1 MKEIKAILRPNRL
14 PVLREKLM
22 LLPKFPGMTVS
33 KAEGCSA
40 RSVLNITGRPKDDL
54 ADYAPKVRI
63 EIVAADDVAD
73 EIVDLIIRVG
83 QTGQVGDGLVW
94 VTDIARA
101 AFLYKTT
108 SLGAGRP
115 ELIEKKDTEKSAG
128 L

>member
-14 PVLREKLM
+14 PALREKLM
-22 LLPKFPGMTVS
+22 IMHGFPGMTVS

-40 RSVLNITGRPKDDL
+40 RGSLYSSTRPKDDL
-54 ADYAPKVRI
+54 ADYTPKVRI
-63 EIVAADDVAD
+63 EIVAPDEVAD
-73 EIVDLIIRVG
+73 EIVELIIKTG

-94 VTDIARA
+94 MTDVSRA

-108 SLGAGRP
+108 SMGAGRP
-115 ELIEKKDTEKSAG
+115 ELQEKSPAQDED

>member
-22 LLPKFPGMTVS
+22 LMPTFPGMTVS

-40 RSVLNITGRPKDDL
+40 RSALYATRPPKDDL
-54 ADYAPKVRI
+54 ADYVPKVRI
-63 EIVAADDVAD
+63 EIVAPDDVAD
-73 EIVDLIIRVG
+73 EIVDLIIKVG

-94 VTDIARA
+94 MTEVSRA
-101 AFLYKTT
+101 AFLFKTT

-115 ELIEKKDTEKSAG
+115 ELLEKSPSRDAD